1 MMTYQLLPE
10 WVNQEAVI
18 LAWPHQQTD
27 WAPWLQDTRAVYLDL
42 ITHITRAS
50 GVVVLLV
57 ADQDIADVQQQLVD
71 HTGVLIVAAQFNDTW
86 VRDYGFLTVEHDGQ
100 VQPIEFEFNGWADKY
115 AADLDT
121 QVSRRYLAP
130 LLSQPLI
137 SYPEI
142 VEGGALEIDGNGHLL
157 STAQCLLHPK
167 RNPLLSEQDYHALFS
182 DNLGAQQV
190 TILQHGHLENDD
202 TDGHIDTLA
211 RFTLHQ
217 GIVYQGANNRPNDPH
232 FAGLNAMA
240 QELQSAFP
248 DHTLF
253 ALPLPH
259 IMDGVEDVDN
269 VGTGAERLPASYAN
283 FLIFNDLILAPVYGV
298 TEDDDAMA
306 VLALAYP
313 HHQIIAVDCA
323 TLIRQYGS
331 LHCITMQVPQGV
343 IKPDLIAQALEQVTV
358 AAT

>member
-1 MMTYQLLPE
+1 MTYQLLPE
-10 WVNQEAVI
+10 WVTQEAVI

-27 WAPWLQDTRAVYLDL
+27 WAPWLQDTRTVYLNI
-42 ITHITRAS
+42 ITHITQS
-50 GVVVLLV
+50 TGVVVLLV
-57 ADQDIADVQQQLVD
+57 AEQDIVDVQLQLANF
-71 HTGVLIVAAQFNDTW
+71 TGVLIVPAQFNDTW

-100 VQPIEFEFNGWADKY
+100 LQPIEFEFNGWADKY

-121 QVSRRYLAP
+121 QVNRCYLAP

-137 SYPEI
+137 SFPEI
-142 VEGGALEIDGNGHLL
+142 VEGGALEIDGDGHLL

-167 RNPLLSEQDYHALFS
+167 RNPQLTEQDYHALFS
-182 DNLGAQQV
+182 EYLGAQQV
-190 TILQHGHLENDD
+190 TILHHGHLENDD

-217 GIVYQGANNRPNDPH
+217 GIVYQGATNRPDDSH
-232 FAGLNAMA
+232 FCGLDAMA
-240 QELQSAFP
+240 QELHSAFP

-259 IMDGVEDVDN
+259 IMDGIDDLDN

-298 TEDDDAMA
+298 PEDKDAMA
-306 VLALAYP
+306 VLARAYP
-313 HHQIIAVDCA
+313 HHQIIPVNCA

-343 IKPDLIAQALEQVTV
+343 IQPHWIAQALQQVTV
-358 AAT
+358 VAL